1 MVQRPVS
8 LKVQVPGIGLIK
20 RSFMTLAMLLMAFSA
35 GVLLTCICYVLG
47 APSERDSNMG
57 LMSLFAVILAISR
70 PMCMS

>member
-1 MVQRPVS
+1 
-8 LKVQVPGIGLIK
+8 
-20 RSFMTLAMLLMAFSA
+20 MTLAMLLMAFSA